1 MVRPAALFALIVT
14 VAGVAAA
21 DEPPETDVV
30 RLPGQGEMRAPPNAG
45 ENRQRLV
52 PGGGL
57 LLSFDIDDDGL
68 ITDSEIETGIVEAFG
83 DADANGNG
91 SLTALEQQAW
101 AASLPTRDESLANP
115 VRFDPN
121 LDRSVSPDEFSQVIT
136 SLADGYRNS
145 DSGELRVEDLRT
157 TVRPVEN
164 ERPASLRELAAR
176 RNGL

>member
-1 MVRPAALFALIVT
+1 MVRPAAIFTLIICA
-14 VAGVAAA
+14 AGFAAA
-21 DEPPETDVV
+21 EEPPETDVV
-30 RLPGQGEMRAPPNAG
+30 RLPGQGELRAPPAAG
-45 ENRQRLV
+45 EERQRLV

-57 LLSFDIDDDGL
+57 LLSFDSDRDGL
-68 ITDSEIETGIVEAFG
+68 ITDSEIETGIMDAFS

-101 AASLPTRDESLANP
+101 AAKLPTRDESLANP